1 LTDIA
6 ARVFLS
12 EPMVVLRPPE
22 PGDCVNGIE
31 FSPNGVAGSRRE
43 RIDEL
48 DVHGSLFA
56 SDWMIS
62 LGEKHSDDP
71 LETLLRGRSS
81 RTFPICHDNESAGK
95 TLTLGIAW
103 PSFP

>member
-1 LTDIA
+1 VPL
-6 ARVFLS
+6 
-12 EPMVVLRPPE
+12 E

-31 FSPNGVAGSRRE
+31 FSPNGVAGSRRV

-62 LGEKHSDDP
+62 LGEKQSDDP
-71 LETLLRGRSS
+71 LETLLRGGSS
-81 RTFPICHDNESAGK
+81 RTFPICPNNESAGK
-95 TLTLGIAW
+95 TLTLGIAR